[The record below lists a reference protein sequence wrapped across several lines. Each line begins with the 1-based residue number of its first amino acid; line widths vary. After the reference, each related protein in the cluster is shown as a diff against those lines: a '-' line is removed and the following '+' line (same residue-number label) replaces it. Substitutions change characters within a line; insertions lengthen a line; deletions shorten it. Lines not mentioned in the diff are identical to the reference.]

1 MPILSVV
8 IATHNRSAYAVHAAK
23 SVLSINSP
31 LIELVMHDT
40 STDGKLQ
47 DEIVP
52 LLADA
57 RLHYQHCA
65 TRLSMTENHNQALA
79 MASGDYVCLVGDDDT
94 VAAEI
99 LDAVQWAIKHKV
111 DAISPKVVANYAW
124 PDFLSKTFGRGH
136 SSRLYINDFSSRIS
150 RADCAK
156 GLQDS
161 LQMAC
166 QGADGLP
173 KIYHGIVKRAVMEQ
187 VKEKT
192 GAYFHGVSPDVS
204 GALGIAATTPSFAE
218 IDYPLTI
225 PGAAGN
231 SNTGRSAMNAHRGNL
246 EDDPHIKPY
255 KNLVWPPLIPRFFS
269 VETVWG
275 QAAYETLSKL
285 DATQLDRFNFIHLYA
300 ICLVSHPDYH
310 KEIFKAAMAYK
321 QQYDKGAAIT
331 VTRVLLGAARIAV
344 AKIIRLA
351 KRATRPS
358 AAGGRFFIP
367 DIPNIHAASD
377 ALKAFLGKKSASFK
391 GKNENI

>member
-47 DEIVP
+47 NEIMP
-52 LLADA
+52 LLVDA
-57 RLHYQHCA
+57 RLHYRHCA
-65 TRLSMTENHNQALA
+65 TRLSMTENHNLALA
-79 MASGDYVCLVGDDDT
+79 MASGDYVCVVGDDDT

-99 LDAVQWAIKHKV
+99 LDAVQWAIEHKV

-136 SSRLYINDFSSRIS
+136 SSRLYINDFSSGIAY
-150 RADCAK
+150 ADCGK
-156 GLQDS
+156 GLRNS

-173 KIYHGIVKRAVMEQ
+173 KIYHGIVRRAIMEQ
-187 VKEKT
+187 VKAKT
-192 GAYFHGVSPDVS
+192 GEYFHGVSPDVS
-204 GALGIAATTPSFAE
+204 GALGIAALTTSFAE

-231 SNTGRSAMNAHRGNL
+231 SNTGRSAMNSHRGNL

-285 DATQLDRFNFIHLYA
+285 DAAQLERFNFLHLYA
-300 ICLVSHPDYH
+300 ICLVSHPDYY
-310 KEIFKAAMAYK
+310 KEIFNAAMVYR
-321 QQYDKGAAIT
+321 QQYGRNAAVT
-331 VTRVLLGAARIAV
+331 VVRVLMSAARIAL
-344 AKIIRLA
+344 AKAVRLA
-351 KRATRPS
+351 RRAMRPS

-377 ALKAFLGKKSASFK
+377 ALKAFLSKKSTSFK
-391 GKNENI
+391 GRSGNV